1 MAGSNKYITYGE
13 ALSIAGAVK
22 GLYFAQGV
30 GYNPASANYVVECT
44 ELDNTK
50 SVSSI
55 TRTIQSSHNN
65 IAVKLRNEIV
75 QNKTVNNAWY
85 PSAVCGKTYEQFNNG
100 SIALP
105 IYYQENITINP
116 LMGKLKA
123 KDFIIISGGTEVS
136 LLEKLAPQPSA
147 FTINTVNIVSAKLI
161 VDNGTISFSNLSM
174 TLSTSY
180 NSCTWYFGTMTGS
193 DSDITVLNTYSSVS
207 SVTCGK
213 NEAPILTFSGTVCGK
228 SLSAYSSI
236 HILEFS
242 QNHFDVISP
251 GNSYSEIGV
260 TNGSFLP
267 NSPSDVKIYFN
278 ESI

>member
-147 FTINTVNIVSAKLI
+147 FTINTVNIVSAKL
-161 VDNGTISFSNLSM
+161 
-174 TLSTSY
+174 
-180 NSCTWYFGTMTGS
+180 
-193 DSDITVLNTYSSVS
+193 SDITVLNTYSSVS

>member
-1 MAGSNKYITYGE
+1 MAESNKYITYGE
-13 ALSIAGAVK
+13 ALSIANSIK

-30 GYNPASANYVVECT
+30 GYNPANTNYVVECA

-55 TRTIQSSHNN
+55 TQTTQSSYNN
-65 IAVKLRNEIV
+65 IVVKLRNEIV
-75 QNKTVNNAWY
+75 QNKTANNAWY

-116 LMGKLKA
+116 VMGKLRA

-147 FTINTVNIVSAKLI
+147 FTIYTTNIVSAKLEAESGI
-161 VDNGTISFSNLSM
+161 ISFSNLSM

-180 NSCTWYFGTMTGS
+180 NSCTWNFGTMSGSGS
-193 DSDITVLNTYSSVS
+193 DIIVTNTYPSVS
-207 SVTCGK
+207 AVTCGK
-213 NEAPILTFSGTVCGK
+213 NEAPRLTFSGTVCGK

-236 HILEFS
+236 YIYEFS
-242 QNHFDVISP
+242 QSHFDVIAP
-251 GNSYSEIGV
+251 GNSYSEIGGENDS
-260 TNGSFLP
+260 TLP
-267 NSPSDVKIYFN
+267 NGPSDVKIYFN